1 MSLPPQPPTGGSRAR
16 AALATILQTG
26 WEQLCRR
33 ATMGP
38 GQRRARAFGH
48 FGKGSAVCFPMAA
61 LYGEAYIR
69 IGEAT
74 VIGPYATLSAGVM
87 PGHVLDRDAVITIG
101 DRCLIGKGSGI
112 VGHESIEIGDD
123 VWTGHNVYVTDANHG
138 YEDTSVPP
146 SAQFAPPRPVVIGSG
161 AWLGHGTVVLPGTTI
176 GRHVV
181 IGAGSVVGGDIPD
194 YSVAVGNPARVV
206 KRYVSG
212 EGWVR
217 VGEPGGDP
225 ATTPQ
230 LGGGY
235 SGARSSEGRS
245 S

>member
-1 MSLPPQPPTGGSRAR
+1 MTAAPGPPSLGGRAR

-26 WEQLCRR
+26 WEQLTRR

-38 GQRRARAFGH
+38 DQRRARAFGH
-48 FGKGSAVCFPMAA
+48 FGHGSALCFPVAA
-61 LYGEAYIR
+61 LYGEGSIR
-69 IGEAT
+69 IGAST
-74 VIGPYATLSAGVM
+74 VIGPYATLSAGIS
-87 PGHVLDRDAVITIG
+87 PGHVLDRDTVITIG

-123 VWTGHNVYVTDANHG
+123 VWTGHHVYVTDANHG

-161 AWLGHGTVVLPGTTI
+161 AWLGHGTVVLPGATI

-206 KRYVSG
+206 KRYVAG

-217 VGEPGGDP
+217 VDPCALDSPPGDDR
-225 ATTPQ
+225 AT
-230 LGGGY
+230 G
-235 SGARSSEGRS
+235 SGNG
-245 S
+245 